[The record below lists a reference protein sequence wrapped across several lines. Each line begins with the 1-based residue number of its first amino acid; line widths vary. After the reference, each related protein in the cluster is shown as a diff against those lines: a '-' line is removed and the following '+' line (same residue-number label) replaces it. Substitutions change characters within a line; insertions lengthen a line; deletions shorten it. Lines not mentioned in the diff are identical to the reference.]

1 MAGYSVTYSV
11 VDNATKQIDAI
22 NKRIAAMR
30 APMDRMSRSV
40 SRFVDVSGLR
50 KVATG
55 FESIFKAAG
64 SVLRTLTAIVPVM
77 GALTGAASIAG
88 MVKLVESYSNW
99 AHELVQTA
107 DNLGMTTQEV
117 QQLQNATRLAG
128 GNADDMTNALKS
140 LYSAANDA
148 RRGMPETAAWFNRL
162 GIAWNDSNGHL
173 RSMSDLLPEVMRK
186 IAAMPNADDRARAS
200 AALLGDGNLK
210 LIETFRQSS
219 QSFAQWFADAS
230 RYKSLTD
237 EQKRTLQAFT
247 EAQGRSG
254 VAFDQLGQQISI
266 TLAKNFTPLINHL
279 TDFVEKNTPA
289 ILKAVDDLS
298 KRFASWLENINWQK
312 VQDGIDSVIGG
323 LKWMIDHLDT
333 IVRVA
338 EDIAILFAVK
348 WGVGIVANVATV
360 IAALA
365 PLAAALAPI
374 AAALTLISSFS
385 TDAAIK
391 AAEESEAKKK
401 GFEKRGGS
409 LWNPFDK
416 IPHWVNPQTGED
428 ITEEEMRRRLGAD
441 PGRGFSPLNMPNAG
455 APATTPPATG
465 GGWLERGANWLFGR
479 AMKGPDAIQP
489 PKPIQQQSAPGV
501 GALPGDYSWGDYGTR
516 ANNPGNLNYASWE
529 NASGKFDYTDPH
541 TGGAHTMAVFKS
553 MQEGVAASVELMK
566 RNQAKYGNTLA
577 GALHGWA
584 ENPYVDKLGMDPN
597 APFDVSKADPD
608 VLANLL
614 QSQYKREGRAG
625 SHTATREQILEGIAR
640 SRAPLPADV
649 PFDVP
654 TRPPNGTVDVSI
666 THKNPPPNSAVTATG
681 SGNVNVAPVR
691 VEQQDMASI

>member
-1 MAGYSVTYSV
+1 MAGYSVTYTV
-11 VDNATKQIDAI
+11 VDQATKQIDAI
-22 NKRIAAMR
+22 NKRIAQMR

-40 SRFVDVSGLR
+40 ARFVDVSGLR

-64 SVLRTLTAIVPVM
+64 SVLRTLTAILPVM

-186 IAAMPNADDRARAS
+186 IAAMPNASDRAAAS

-219 QSFAQWFADAS
+219 QSFAQWFADAG
-230 RYKSLTD
+230 RYKNLTD

-247 EAQGRSG
+247 EAQGKSG

-279 TDFVEKNTPA
+279 TAFVEKNTPD
-289 ILKAVDDLS
+289 ILRAVDDLS
-298 KRFASWLENINWQK
+298 KRFASWLENINWQN
-312 VQDGIDSVIGG
+312 VQDGINAVIAD
-323 LKWMIDHLDT
+323 LDWMIKHLDT
-333 IVRVA
+333 IMKVGA
-338 EDIAILFAVK
+338 GIASLFVIK
-348 WGVGIVANVATV
+348 WGVDVVRA
-360 IAALA
+360 IAAVTEA
-365 PLAAALAPI
+365 IGSAAGIEIAGVGLLGALGGVAAMALALKGDAGPG
-374 AAALTLISSFS
+374 APGPATPEQKR
-385 TDAAIK
+385 DAATTADDIN
-391 AAEESEAKKK
+391 
-401 GFEKRGGS
+401 KRQGY
-409 LWNPFDK
+409 
-416 IPHWVNPQTGED
+416 TGNFWHD
-428 ITEEEMRRRLGAD
+428 MGVGIS
-441 PGRGFSPLNMPNAG
+441 RGAG
-455 APATTPPATG
+455 AV
-465 GGWLERGANWLFGR
+465 WDRIV
-479 AMKGPDAIQP
+479 KGPESIRGP
-489 PKPIQQQSAPGV
+489 NPIERQSFTPTAPELTPEGK
-501 GALPGDYSWGDYGTR
+501 GLLTTLASYESKGDYGVLYGGGHFTGDQFPQWAGRDNSHAAGAYQFQPGTFADVQR
-516 ANNPGNLNYASWE
+516 ARPDIKDFSPANQDRAAWYLAQR
-529 NASGKFDYTDPH
+529 DYHARTGRDLTVDLKDP
-541 TGGAHTMAVFKS
+541 K
-553 MQEGVAASVELMK
+553 
-566 RNQAKYGNTLA
+566 QAQNIANTLQPTWTSTNKP
-577 GALHGWA
+577 GWA
-584 ENPYVDKLGMDPN
+584 AKLE
-597 APFDVSKADPD
+597 
-608 VLANLL
+608 ANLAHD
-614 QSQYKREGRAG
+614 QRPPQIA
-625 SHTATREQILEGIAR
+625 TAAPAAR
-640 SRAPLPADV
+640 TTPDDV

-654 TRPPNGTVDVSI
+654 TRPPNGSVDVSI

>member
-22 NKRIAAMR
+22 NKRIAQMR

-64 SVLRTLTAIVPVM
+64 SVLRTLTAILPVM
-77 GALTGAASIAG
+77 GVLTGAASIAG

-140 LYSAANDA
+140 LYGAANDA

-210 LIETFRQSS
+210 LIDTFKQSS

-230 RYKSLTD
+230 RYKNLTD

-279 TDFVEKNTPA
+279 TAFVEKNTPA

-298 KRFASWLENINWQK
+298 KRFATWLENIDWQN
-312 VQDGIDSVIGG
+312 VQDGISAVIAD
-323 LKWMIDHLDT
+323 LDWMIKHLDT
-333 IVRVA
+333 ILKVGAAVA
-338 EDIAILFAVK
+338 SLFVIK
-348 WGVGIVANVATV
+348 WGVDVVRAIAAVTTALGSMAGVEIAGTGLLGALGGV
-360 IAALA
+360 AALA
-365 PLAAALAPI
+365 SVLALKGDTGPGGPGPATPEQKR
-374 AAALTLISSFS
+374 
-385 TDAAIK
+385 DAAK
-391 AAEESEAKKK
+391 AVEDANK
-401 GFEKRGGS
+401 GTGYTGNFWHDMGVGVSRG
-409 LWNPFDK
+409 
-416 IPHWVNPQTGED
+416 
-428 ITEEEMRRRLGAD
+428 
-441 PGRGFSPLNMPNAG
+441 AG
-455 APATTPPATG
+455 AV
-465 GGWLERGANWLFGR
+465 WDRI
-479 AMKGPDAIQP
+479 MKGPESIRGP
-489 PKPIQQQSAPGV
+489 NPIERQSAPGV

-529 NASGKFDYTDPH
+529 GASGKFDYTDPH
-541 TGGAHTMAVFKS
+541 TGGAHSMAVFKS
-553 MQEGVAASVELMK
+553 MQEGVAASIKLMQ

-597 APFDVSKADPD
+597 APFDVSKADPNT
-608 VLANLL
+608 LANLL
-614 QSQYKREGRAG
+614 DAQYKREGRRG
-625 SHTATREQILEGIAR
+625 SHRATREQILAGIDRA
-640 SRAPLPADV
+640 RAPLAPDA

-654 TRPPNGTVDVSI
+654 ARPPNGTVDVSI
-666 THKNPPPNSAVTATG
+666 THKNPPPNSSVTATG
-681 SGNVNVAPVR
+681 SGGVNVAPVR
-691 VEQQDMASI
+691 VEQQNMASI